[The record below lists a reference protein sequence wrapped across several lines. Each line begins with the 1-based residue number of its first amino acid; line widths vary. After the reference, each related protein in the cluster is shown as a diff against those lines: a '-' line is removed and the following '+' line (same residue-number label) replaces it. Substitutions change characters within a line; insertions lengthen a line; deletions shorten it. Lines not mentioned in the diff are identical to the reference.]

1 MALKSKR
8 DLYFAALLL
17 LVPVAG
23 ALLGAFLPAQTSG
36 YAPAGV
42 DNLDDLLALTD
53 AHSQSEAFL
62 MAQAEGVRGAP
73 LGAAPPPAPPAG
85 QPGAPGHHM
94 PSPDNPNLIPQ
105 ASWDL
110 LNQVQKPPESE
121 EDRYRFDRTADG
133 KYLKVTFSALGG
145 YEYKLPDPEVVRNSA
160 DPTKPPTQQ
169 IPDELMAI
177 DGEDVVLV
185 GFMVPFDIDRRG
197 NVKSFAL
204 TVNQAFC
211 CFGIPPAMN
220 ELVMVTMEEGK
231 VAPFLNNI
239 PLAAYGKLEVGEEID
254 EGYVLSV
261 YRMTATEVIDVKE
274 LLRRSQP
281 GGGN

>member
-23 ALLGAFLPAQTSG
+23 AMLGAFLPTQTSG
-36 YAPAGV
+36 APAGV
-42 DNLDDLLALTD
+42 ENLDDLLALTD

-73 LGAAPPPAPPAG
+73 LGAAPSTPPQG
-85 QPGAPGHHM
+85 HM

-105 ASWDL
+105 ESWDL
-110 LNQVQKPPESE
+110 LNQIQKPPANP
-121 EDRYRFDRTADG
+121 EDIYRFDRTADG

-160 DPTKPPTQQ
+160 DPTKPPTKQ
-169 IPDELMAI
+169 IPDELMKI
-177 DGEDVVLV
+177 DGEEVVLV
-185 GFMVPFDIDRRG
+185 GFMVPFDIDRKG

-220 ELVMVTMEEGK
+220 ELVMVTMAEGQT
-231 VAPFLNNI
+231 APFLNNV

-254 EGYVLSV
+254 EGYVLSL
-261 YRMTATEVIDVKE
+261 YRMTSTEVIDVKE

-281 GGGN
+281 GKSN